1 MNKLATRL
9 RIGEKIGLGFGAV
22 GLIFLGVIWY
32 YHLTLN
38 KVVEDYQRLNAVYG
52 ERQSH
57 AFAIEHHLG
66 GMLSAAERFL
76 MTRDTDHAG
85 QTRAQAAALSAQA
98 EELADIDAASRLT
111 AGQLQRLTEDFTASF
126 DAIVEAWRARGLDE
140 NAGLQGAFR
149 DAAHELEARAGH
161 YNVDQPYLL
170 LLQIRRREKDL
181 GLRRD
186 PQYLQ
191 TVQQLLDEM
200 TTSISESDLPQPVKQ
215 DISEELSTY
224 RAELDAYAEIVLSGE
239 KIGGGKGPFRDTAHR
254 IESLLSAHYV
264 SDLETRLL
272 QLRRREKD
280 YLLRGDERYIR
291 MVDAISADISD
302 QIAASDIAEAEKA
315 ELATLL
321 NGYERDFHALV
332 EQDRRIATLTAQM
345 YQAAARVTPLVEA
358 NLAEAMQLMQA
369 MSSEIAD
376 TSAARARAS
385 LVAAA
390 AAAALGTLFAILITI
405 RIVRPVRSM
414 AGLLDRLT
422 RENPTDRMPTDPH
435 GRDEINAMAVAV
447 NTMADHKATFSK
459 WWRSSM
465 QEAIAL
471 RDRHQAKDPDER
483 AEAEHELQ
491 AAVTAKLV
499 QINAIKSELL
509 AQAERISTVAERLS
523 QGNGHG
529 NERRE
534 ASTDLRDAA
543 AGIRTLVSVIDED

>member
-66 GMLSAAERFL
+66 GMLSAADRFL
-76 MTRDTDHAG
+76 LTRDTDHAG

-111 AGQLQRLTEDFTASF
+111 AAQLQRLTEDFTASF
-126 DAIVEAWRARGLDE
+126 DAIVEAWRVRGLDE

-215 DISEELSTY
+215 DISRGALNLSC
-224 RAELDAYAEIVLSGE
+224 RA
-239 KIGGGKGPFRDTAHR
+239 RC
-254 IESLLSAHYV
+254 
-264 SDLETRLL
+264 
-272 QLRRREKD
+272 LRRDRPLRRE
-280 YLLRGDERYIR
+280 
-291 MVDAISADISD
+291 
-302 QIAASDIAEAEKA
+302 
-315 ELATLL
+315 
-321 NGYERDFHALV
+321 
-332 EQDRRIATLTAQM
+332 DRRRQGTISRYGTSDREPPQRPLCLRSRDPHLAATK
-345 YQAAARVTPLVEA
+345 ARERLSP
-358 NLAEAMQLMQA
+358 
-369 MSSEIAD
+369 
-376 TSAARARAS
+376 ARRR
-385 LVAAA
+385 
-390 AAAALGTLFAILITI
+390 TLH
-405 RIVRPVRSM
+405 
-414 AGLLDRLT
+414 
-422 RENPTDRMPTDPH
+422 PH
-435 GRDEINAMAVAV
+435 GR
-447 NTMADHKATFSK
+447 
-459 WWRSSM
+459 
-465 QEAIAL
+465 
-471 RDRHQAKDPDER
+471 RHQ
-483 AEAEHELQ
+483 
-491 AAVTAKLV
+491 
-499 QINAIKSELL
+499 
-509 AQAERISTVAERLS
+509 
-523 QGNGHG
+523 
-529 NERRE
+529 RRHQ
-534 ASTDLRDAA
+534 
-543 AGIRTLVSVIDED
+543 

>member
-1 MNKLATRL
+1 VNKLATRL

-38 KVVEDYQRLNAVYG
+38 QVVADYQHLNAVYG

-57 AFAIEHHLG
+57 AFAIESRLG
-66 GMLSAAERFL
+66 GMLGSADRFL
-76 MTRDTDHAG
+76 LTRNTDYADR
-85 QTRAQAAALSAQA
+85 TRAQAAALSAQA
-98 EELADIDAASRLT
+98 DELAGIDAASRVT
-111 AGQLQRLTEDFTASF
+111 ATQLQRLTEDFTARF
-126 DAIVEAWRARGLDE
+126 DAIVEAWTIRGLDE
-140 NAGLQGAFR
+140 DAGLQGAFR
-149 DAAHELEARAGH
+149 DAAHELEERAGH

-186 PQYLQ
+186 PQYQQ
-191 TVQQLLDEM
+191 TVHKLLDDM
-200 TTSISESDLPQPVKQ
+200 TASISDSALPQPVKQ
-215 DISEELSTY
+215 DIGRELSIY
-224 RAELDAYAEIVLSGE
+224 RAELDSYAEIVLSGE
-239 KIGGGKGPFRDTAHR
+239 EIAGGKGPFRDAAHR

-264 SDLETRLL
+264 SDLEARIL

-291 MVDAISADISD
+291 MVDAISADIAD
-302 QIAASDIAEAEKA
+302 QIAASDIADAEKA

-321 NGYERDFHALV
+321 DGYQRDFLALV
-332 EQDRRIATLTAQM
+332 EQDQRIATLTAQM

-358 NLAEAMQLMQA
+358 NLAEATQLMRT
-369 MSSEIAD
+369 MSAEIAD

-385 LVAAA
+385 LLTAA

-405 RIVRPVRSM
+405 RIVRPVRAM

-435 GRDEINAMAVAV
+435 GRDEINAMAIAV

-459 WWRSSM
+459 WWRTSM

-471 RDRHQAKDPDER
+471 RDRNQAKVPDER
-483 AEAEHELQ
+483 ADAEHELQ
-491 AAVTAKLV
+491 AAVISKLT
-499 QINAIKSELL
+499 QINAIKAQLL
-509 AQAERISTVAERLS
+509 DLAGRVGDVAERLS
-523 QGNGHG
+523 QGKGHG
-529 NERRE
+529 NDRRE

-543 AGIRTLVSVIDED
+543 AGIRTLVSVMDED

>member
-1 MNKLATRL
+1 M
-9 RIGEKIGLGFGAV
+9 
-22 GLIFLGVIWY
+22 
-32 YHLTLN
+32 
-38 KVVEDYQRLNAVYG
+38 
-52 ERQSH
+52 
-57 AFAIEHHLG
+57 
-66 GMLSAAERFL
+66 
-76 MTRDTDHAG
+76 
-85 QTRAQAAALSAQA
+85 
-98 EELADIDAASRLT
+98 
-111 AGQLQRLTEDFTASF
+111 
-126 DAIVEAWRARGLDE
+126 
-140 NAGLQGAFR
+140 
-149 DAAHELEARAGH
+149 
-161 YNVDQPYLL
+161 
-170 LLQIRRREKDL
+170 
-181 GLRRD
+181 
-186 PQYLQ
+186 
-191 TVQQLLDEM
+191 
-200 TTSISESDLPQPVKQ
+200 
-215 DISEELSTY
+215 
-224 RAELDAYAEIVLSGE
+224 
-239 KIGGGKGPFRDTAHR
+239 
-254 IESLLSAHYV
+254 
-264 SDLETRLL
+264 
-272 QLRRREKD
+272 
-280 YLLRGDERYIR
+280 
-291 MVDAISADISD
+291 
-302 QIAASDIAEAEKA
+302 
-315 ELATLL
+315 
-321 NGYERDFHALV
+321 
-332 EQDRRIATLTAQM
+332 
-345 YQAAARVTPLVEA
+345 EA

-385 LVAAA
+385 LLAAA

-499 QINAIKSELL
+499 QINAIKSQLL

>member
-38 KVVEDYQRLNAVYG
+38 KVVEDYQRLNAVFG

-57 AFAIEHHLG
+57 AFAIESHSG
-66 GMLSAAERFL
+66 GMLSAADRFL
-76 MTRDTDHAG
+76 LTRNTDYAG
-85 QTRAQAAALSAQA
+85 QVRAQAAALSAQA
-98 EELADIDAASRLT
+98 DELADIDAASRLT
-111 AGQLQRLTEDFTASF
+111 AAQLQRLTEEFTASF
-126 DAIVEAWRARGLDE
+126 DAIVEAWRVRGLDE

-149 DAAHELEARAGH
+149 DAVHELEARAGH

-186 PQYLQ
+186 PQYQQ
-191 TVQQLLDEM
+191 TAHQLLDQM
-200 TTSISESDLPQPVKQ
+200 IASISESGLPEPVKQ
-215 DISEELSTY
+215 DIGRELTTY
-224 RAELDAYAEIVLSGE
+224 RAELDTYAEIVLSSE
-239 KIGGGKGPFRDTAHR
+239 EIGGGKGPFRDTAHR
-254 IESLLSAHYV
+254 IESLLNAHYV
-264 SDLETRLL
+264 SGLETRIL

-291 MVDAISADISD
+291 MVDAIGADIGD
-302 QIAASDIAEAEKA
+302 QIAASDIADAEKA

-321 NGYERDFHALV
+321 DGYRRDFHALV
-332 EQDRRIATLTAQM
+332 EQDRRIGTLTAQM

-358 NLAEAMQLMQA
+358 NLAEAMQLMQT

-385 LVAAA
+385 LLAAA
-390 AAAALGTLFAILITI
+390 AAAALGTLFAILITL

-422 RENPTDRMPTDPH
+422 RENPSDRMPTDPH

-447 NTMADHKATFSK
+447 NTMADHKATFVK

-471 RDRHQAKDPDER
+471 RDRNQATDADER
-483 AEAEHELQ
+483 TEAERELQ
-491 AAVTAKLV
+491 TAVISKLT
-499 QINAIKSELL
+499 QINAIKAQLL
-509 AQAERISTVAERLS
+509 AQAERISAVAERLS

-529 NERRE
+529 NDRRE
-534 ASTDLRDAA
+534 AGTDLRDAA
-543 AGIRTLVSVIDED
+543 AGIRTLVSVMDED